1 MMAMM
6 MTTTEILN
14 FVANF
19 VGIVGIRFS
28 VKWKL

>member
-28 VKWKL
+28 VEWKL